1 MTKDKYLEFIGRT
14 ETQLEEL
21 EFADIDIEVKLD
33 KALSGSLILLDL
45 LKTFIEN
52 MPVEVLESL

>member
-1 MTKDKYLEFIGRT
+1 MTKDKYLEFISHT
-14 ETQLEEL
+14 EAQLEEL

>member
-1 MTKDKYLEFIGRT
+1 MTKDKYLEFVSRT

-21 EFADIDIEVKLD
+21 EFVDIDIEVKLD